1 MRDPTGGDVDT
12 RAELLDAIEADPT
25 LAHLLGVAREADE
38 GDDAHGLEHALRV
51 ARWTVRLAP
60 ASLWR
65 EGIAAALLHDLVNVP
80 KSSPD
85 RQRASELSADAA
97 RPHLVE
103 VGFDE
108 ASVERIT
115 TAIRQ
120 HSFSRG
126 ERPTEPLAM
135 ALQDADRLE
144 ALGAIGLMRC
154 FATGERMGG
163 ALFDPRDPWAEARA
177 LDDRR
182 WSLDHL
188 FTKLLTLPETMC
200 TEAGRTEARARAAV
214 IERFADAVASE
225 LGVPR
230 RSV

>member
-1 MRDPTGGDVDT
+1 MDT
-12 RAELLDAIEADPT
+12 RADLLAAINADRPLT
-25 LAHLLGVAREADE
+25 QLFDIARAADE

-60 ASLWR
+60 DAMWR
-65 EGIAAALLHDLVNVP
+65 EAIAAALLHDLVNVP

-85 RQRASELSADAA
+85 RHRASELSAEAA
-97 RPHLVE
+97 RPHLAE
-103 VGFDE
+103 AGFDND
-108 ASVERIT
+108 AVDRIA

-126 ERPTEPLAM
+126 ERPTEALAM

-163 ALFDPRDPWAEARA
+163 ALFDARDPWAEHRD

-188 FTKLLTLPETMC
+188 FTKLLALPDTMC
-200 TEAGRTEARARAAV
+200 TDAGRHEARARAAV
-214 IERFADAVASE
+214 IERFADAVANE

-230 RSV
+230 PDLAAAR

>member
-1 MRDPTGGDVDT
+1 MDT
-12 RAELLDAIEADPT
+12 RADVLASIEADPALT
-25 LAHLLGVAREADE
+25 KLFNIARSADE

-60 ASLWR
+60 AGLWR
-65 EGIAAALLHDLVNVP
+65 QAIAAALLHDLINVP

-85 RQRASELSADAA
+85 RHRASELSAAAA
-97 RPHLVE
+97 RPHLAAA
-103 VGFDE
+103 GFDPDE
-108 ASVERIT
+108 VNRIA

-126 ERPTEPLAM
+126 ERPTEALAM

-163 ALFDPRDPWAEARA
+163 ALFDARDPWAERRE

-188 FTKLLTLPETMC
+188 FTKLLALPETMC
-200 TEAGRTEARARAAV
+200 TDAGRHEARVRAAV
-214 IERFADAVASE
+214 IERFADAVADE

-230 RSV
+230 PDVDLGR